1 MVASISNET
10 YAIGLARAFGGA
22 VLFAFPLLM
31 TMEMWDLASSIQPV
45 RLALFLA
52 VSLPFLLGLSYYSGF
67 RETFGWLDDALDALA
82 SLAVGFIAAF
92 VLLVLFGVVTP
103 DDSLYEA
110 AAKTALQGVPAAIGA
125 LLARRQLRGGEKG
138 GPDDPEEEIE
148 RREGYLSQLFLMLAG
163 ALFVAFNVAPTEE
176 VSLIAFQSS
185 SWLTLALLGVS
196 IVALHAIVYT
206 VGFAGQ
212 EAHENPLQA
221 ALHYTVPGYAIAL
234 AASLYVLWTFGR
246 TDGVPPGDVLRLG
259 VVLAFPGALGA
270 AAARLLV

>member
-22 VLFAFPLLM
+22 LLFAFPLLM
-31 TMEMWDLASSIQPV
+31 TMEMWDLASSIQPM

-82 SLAVGFIAAF
+82 ALAVGFVAAF
-92 VLLVLFGVVTP
+92 LLLVLFGVVTA
-103 DDSLYEA
+103 DDGLPEA

-138 GPDDPEEEIE
+138 APEEPDEEVE

-185 SWLTLALLGVS
+185 SWLTLALLAVS

-212 EAHENPLQA
+212 EAHESQLQA
-221 ALHYTVPGYAIAL
+221 ALHYTVPGYVIAL

-246 TDGVPPGDVLRLG
+246 TDGAPSGEVLRLG

>member
-10 YAIGLARAFGGA
+10 YAVGLARAFGGA

-31 TMEMWDLASSIQPV
+31 TMEMWDLASSMSPL

-52 VSLPFLLGLSYYSGF
+52 VSLPFLVGLSYYSGF
-67 RETFGWLDDALDALA
+67 RETFGLLDDVLDALA
-82 SLAVGFIAAF
+82 ALAVGFVASF
-92 VLLVLFGVVTP
+92 VLLVLFGAVTP
-103 DDSLYEA
+103 QDSLPEA
-110 AAKTALQGVPAAIGA
+110 AAKTGLQAAPAAIGA

-138 GPDDPEEEIE
+138 ADPDPDEESE

-163 ALFVAFNVAPTEE
+163 ALFIAFNVAPTEE
-176 VSLIAFQSS
+176 VGLIAFQSDAS
-185 SWLTLALLGVS
+185 LTLALLAASLV
-196 IVALHAIVYT
+196 VLHALVYT

-212 EAHENPLQA
+212 EAHEGQFQA
-221 ALHYTVPGYAIAL
+221 ALHYTIPGYVIAL
-234 AASLYVLWTFGR
+234 AAGLYVLWSFGR
-246 TDGVPPGDVLRLG
+246 TDGVPLAEVLRLG

>member
-10 YAIGLARAFGGA
+10 YAVGLARAFGGA

-31 TMEMWDLASSIQPV
+31 TMEMWDLASSVDPW

-82 SLAVGFIAAF
+82 ALAVGFIAAF

-103 DDSLYEA
+103 SDSLTEVARKTGLQA
-110 AAKTALQGVPAAIGA
+110 APAAIGA

-138 GPDDPEEEIE
+138 AEPDPEEEIE
-148 RREGYLSQLFLMLAG
+148 RRQGYLSQLFLMLAG
-163 ALFVAFNVAPTEE
+163 ALFVVFNVAPTEE
-176 VSLIAFQSS
+176 VSLIAFQSNP
-185 SWLTLALLGVS
+185 WLSLALLAVS
-196 IVALHAIVYT
+196 VVVLHAVVYT

-212 EAHENPLQA
+212 EAHEGQFRA
-221 ALHYTVPGYAIAL
+221 ALHYTVPGYVIAFG
-234 AASLYVLWTFGR
+234 ASLYVLWTFGR
-246 TDGVPPGDVLRLG
+246 MDGAPLAEVLRIG